1 MVRRDSMNG
10 DSSAAIHP
18 RLVPA
23 AGGTLARLRTQLR
36 AAYDDGA
43 TRLERALGY
52 VQALAASEETPETER
67 LLGEFERAL
76 SEIHLFAAIEVVDL
90 KGISALRRRLE
101 TICEDLDALRDEKLR
116 PTA

>member
-1 MVRRDSMNG
+1 MSG
-10 DSSAAIHP
+10 GSSASIHP

-23 AGGTLARLRTQLR
+23 AAGTLAHLRTRLR

-52 VQALAASEETPETER
+52 VRALAAREDSPETER
-67 LLGEFERAL
+67 LIGEFERAL
-76 SEIHLFAAIEVVDL
+76 SEIRLFAALEAVDL

-101 TICEDLDALRDEKLR
+101 TICEDLDALRDEELR
-116 PTA
+116 HTA